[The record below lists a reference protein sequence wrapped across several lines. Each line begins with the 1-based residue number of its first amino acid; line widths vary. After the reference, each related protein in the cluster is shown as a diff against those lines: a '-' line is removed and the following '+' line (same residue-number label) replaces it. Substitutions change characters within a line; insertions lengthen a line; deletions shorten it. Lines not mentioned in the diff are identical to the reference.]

1 MKTCEG
7 TFTHEVQQRCLCNG
21 QRQSSDGGK
30 EGGINL
36 KVLKYDFDMLPWL
49 CGLVDKSNLIFSA
62 INSHD
67 CGFSIR
73 EGRTVMNV

>member
-36 KVLKYDFDMLPWL
+36 KVLKYDFDMLRWL
-49 CGLVDKSNLIFSA
+49 
-62 INSHD
+62 
-67 CGFSIR
+67 
-73 EGRTVMNV
+73 